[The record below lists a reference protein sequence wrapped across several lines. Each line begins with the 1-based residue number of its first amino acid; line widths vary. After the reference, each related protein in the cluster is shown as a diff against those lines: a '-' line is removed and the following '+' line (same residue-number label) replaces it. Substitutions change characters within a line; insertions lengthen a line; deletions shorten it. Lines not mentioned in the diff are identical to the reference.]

1 MKRWD
6 VLKSC
11 KRKRVRL
18 GLRVGLGLQGET
30 LGRLKLL
37 HEKKGKVRVRVKV
50 VR

>member
-1 MKRWD
+1 MKHWD

-11 KRKRVRL
+11 KRKRMRL

-30 LGRLKLL
+30 LGRLELL
-37 HEKKGKVRVRVKV
+37 HEKKGKVRVKV